1 MENNIKE
8 FIYKYKIITIAVIFL
23 LVSIGI
29 NILLVLKKDKK
40 TIEIIEQPIM
50 EVTTNDAKPQ
60 EENIPKKIKI
70 DIKGEIKKPGVYELN
85 EGDRVVEAIKISGGL
100 TDKADT
106 TLINLSKNLKD
117 EMVIIVYNKD
127 MINELKQGEVKTET
141 IIQYIE
147 KECVCPDNIN
157 DACINKNEENID
169 NKTEE
174 KTENKK
180 ISINT
185 ATIEE
190 LTTLTGIGESKAKLI
205 IEYRNTNGKFNSI
218 EELMNIKGIGETT
231 FEKFKHQITI

>member
-8 FIYKYKIITIAVIFL
+8 FIYKYKIITIAAILL

-50 EVTTNDAKPQ
+50 EVTTNDVKPQ

-127 MINELKQGEVKTET
+127 MINELKQEEVKTET